1 MRFTTGRAHHECHNR
16 FNNQAGVD
24 RPFVN
29 ANQWGASFGGSV
41 VKDKTFFFINTE
53 GLRVLLPTS
62 TRALIPSPE
71 YQSATLANL
80 ATVSPESIPFHLI
93 FTLHLFFV

>member
-1 MRFTTGRAHHECHNR
+1 MPQPVQQSARSGPAVCERKPVGSFVWGTGRK
-16 FNNQAGVD
+16 
-24 RPFVN
+24 
-29 ANQWGASFGGSV
+29 
-41 VKDKTFFFINTE
+41 KDKAFFFINTE

-62 TRALIPSPE
+62 TRVLIPSPE

-93 FTLHLFFV
+93 FTPHLFFV